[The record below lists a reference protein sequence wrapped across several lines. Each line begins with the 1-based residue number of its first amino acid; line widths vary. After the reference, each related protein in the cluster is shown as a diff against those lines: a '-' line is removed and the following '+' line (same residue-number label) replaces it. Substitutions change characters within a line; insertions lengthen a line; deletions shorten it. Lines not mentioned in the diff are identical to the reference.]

1 MIAELH
7 GKSTGSTGGWGGSM
21 HLADESCGFMG
32 ASPGVGDTVSMAIG
46 SAMAFKMDGSG
57 RVAVAFFGDSAV
69 ETGQFWEAANFA
81 SLHKLP
87 MMFICE
93 NNQYATATH
102 ISQRQPDN
110 KIYERVSTFMWS
122 ECVKDSDIN
131 QVYNAAKLCRGMAP
145 GFLEIETYRYR
156 EHVGPDYDW
165 DFGYRTE
172 TEVRDHMAED
182 PLPVVRNLLEDDQ
195 AEAIEQEVMHRVS
208 VAFQQAE
215 QDPWPEPFN
224 EI

>member
-1 MIAELH
+1 
-7 GKSTGSTGGWGGSM
+7 M

-46 SAMAFKMDGSG
+46 SALAFKMDKTD
-57 RVAVAFFGDSAV
+57 RVSVAFFGDSAV
-69 ETGQFWEAANFA
+69 ETGQFWEASNFA

-87 MMFICE
+87 IMFVCE

-102 ISQRQPDN
+102 ISKRQPN
-110 KIYERVSTFMWS
+110 SNIHERVSPFMWS
-122 ECVKDSDIN
+122 QCVKDEDIS
-131 QVYNAAKLCRGMAP
+131 QVYNAAQQCRSMGP

-172 TEVRDHMAED
+172 EEVKEHMAND
-182 PLPVVRNLLEDDQ
+182 PLLMVRNQLSDNQ
-195 AEAIEQEVMHRVS
+195 VKSIEKEIMDRVA
-208 VAFQQAE
+208 VAFDHAE
-215 QDPWPEPFN
+215 QDPWPEPFV
-224 EI
+224 